1 MMEVDEQ
8 YHKLLTEYSS
18 VIHEAETL
26 SFMARAS
33 ELQAERVELLDKYL
47 KQLHG
52 VKAGFQDDVNEYGAN
67 LILVLELL
75 TRAIRSELVMWLLL
89 KREEPEKAW
98 GSLIDAQDLA
108 AAASRVH
115 EVGQIALCRMPMYE
129 MIEKFIFPPQ
139 TFNSAGFI
147 TKYRTCSI
155 CGSSYDD
162 CDHVAG
168 MPYIGELCTII
179 IKEVAEILEVSVVDK
194 PANKRCRVTDF
205 ADQGH
210 YRNKMTWRIDLS
222 SHAKEGSFQGYSIRY
237 R

>member
-1 MMEVDEQ
+1 MEIDEQ
-8 YHKLLTEYSS
+8 YHKLLAEYTS

-33 ELQAERVELLDKYL
+33 ELQAEKVEFLDKYL
-47 KQLHG
+47 KQLRC
-52 VKAGFQDDVNEYGAN
+52 VKAGFQDDTNEYGAN
-67 LILVLELL
+67 IVLALELL

-98 GSLIDAQDLA
+98 DSFIDAQGLA

-115 EVGQIALCRMPMYE
+115 EVDQIALCRMPMYE
-129 MIEKFIFPPQ
+129 VIEKVIFPPQ
-139 TFNSAGFI
+139 MFFSSGFI

-162 CDHVAG
+162 CDHLAG

-194 PANKRCRVTDF
+194 PADKQCRVTDF

-210 YRNKMTWRIDLS
+210 YRNKMTWRLDLS
-222 SHAKEGSFQGYSIRY
+222 SRAKEGSFKGCAMRY